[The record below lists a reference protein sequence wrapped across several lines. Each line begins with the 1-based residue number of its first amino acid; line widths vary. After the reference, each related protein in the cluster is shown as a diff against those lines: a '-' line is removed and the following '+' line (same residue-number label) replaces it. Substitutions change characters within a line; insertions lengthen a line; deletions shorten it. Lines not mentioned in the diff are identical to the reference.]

1 MTERS
6 SLVLPNRHTPAVVHT
21 DVLLVGGGIMSA
33 TLGTLVK
40 SLEPDWSISLFE
52 RLGGP
57 ARESSDPWNNAGTGH
72 SALCELNYTPQRAD
86 GSVDVSKAIT
96 VNQQFQLSRQFWAHG
111 VSQGVLGDPA
121 TFINPVP
128 HVSFVRGADDAAYLK
143 ARHEALVDNPLFA
156 GIEYVDDRDE
166 IARRLPLMSA
176 GRDDDETMALNWSD
190 GGTDVD
196 FGSVTRQLLGHLESH
211 GAELNYE
218 HEVRNLKQNSD
229 STWTV
234 TVKDL
239 RTGQKTRVNAR
250 FVFVGAGGGALHLLQ
265 KSGIPE
271 IRGFGGFPVSGQFLR
286 TTNADLAKGHHAK
299 VYGKPPVGAPPMSVP
314 HLDTRVVDG
323 QHSLMFGPYAGFSP
337 RFLKEGHLTD
347 LVRSVKPNNLF
358 SMLGVGLN
366 SMPLTVYLVKELL
379 KSREQRVEG
388 LLEFAPSIDGDDFE
402 LITAGQRVQ
411 TIRRNGMSGTL
422 EFGTCTVSHRDGTI
436 AGLLGASPGASTAV
450 AAMVDVLETCFPDRI
465 AAWRPR
471 LVDMMPS
478 YGTDLMQDTTLLADL
493 RRWSDKTLR
502 LVGDDH
508 IEA

>member
-1 MTERS
+1 VTEHS
-6 SLVLPNRHTPAVVHT
+6 SLVVRQSSSPAVVHT
-21 DVLLVGGGIMSA
+21 DVLLVGAGIMSA
-33 TLGTLVK
+33 TLGALVK
-40 SLEPDWSISLFE
+40 NLEPTWSISLYE

-72 SALCELNYTPQRAD
+72 SALCELNYTPQRPD
-86 GSVDVSKAIT
+86 GTVDVAKAIT
-96 VNQQFQLSRQFWAHG
+96 VNQQFQLSRQFWSHG
-111 VSQGVLGDPA
+111 VSQGFLGDPR
-121 TFINPVP
+121 TFINAVP
-128 HVSFVRGADDAAYLK
+128 HVSFVRGEKDAAYLK

-156 GIEYVDDRDE
+156 GIQYIDDRDE
-166 IARRLPLMSA
+166 VARRLPLMSA
-176 GRDDDETMALNWSD
+176 GRSDDELLALNWSD

-196 FGSVTRQLLGHLESH
+196 FGSLTRQLLDHLERG
-211 GAELNYE
+211 GAELNYD

-234 TVKDL
+234 VVKDT

-286 TTNADLAKGHHAK
+286 TTNADLAEGHHAK

-314 HLDTRVVDG
+314 HLDTRLVDG
-323 QHSLMFGPYAGFSP
+323 KPSLMFGPYAGFSP
-337 RFLKEGHLTD
+337 RFLKAGHLTD
-347 LVRSVKPNNLF
+347 LPRSVKPNNLF

-366 SMPLTVYLVKELL
+366 SMPLTVYLIKELL

-411 TIRRNGMSGTL
+411 TIRRNGASGTL
-422 EFGTCTVSHRDGTI
+422 EFGTCTVSHSDGTI

-450 AAMVDVLETCFPDRI
+450 AAMVDVLESCFPDRLD
-465 AAWRPR
+465 AWRPR

-478 YGTDLMQDTTLLADL
+478 YGTDLMQDTSLLSDL
-493 RRWSDKTLR
+493 RAWSDKTLR
-502 LVGDDH
+502 LVD
-508 IEA
+508 EPELA

>member
-1 MTERS
+1 MTEHS
-6 SLVLPNRHTPAVVHT
+6 SLVVRQSSSPAVVHT
-21 DVLLVGGGIMSA
+21 DVLLVGAGIMSA
-33 TLGTLVK
+33 TLGALVK
-40 SLEPDWSISLFE
+40 NLEPTWSISLYE

-72 SALCELNYTPQRAD
+72 SALCELNYTPQRPD
-86 GSVDVSKAIT
+86 GTVDVTKAIT
-96 VNQQFQLSRQFWAHG
+96 VNQQFQLSRQFWSHG
-111 VSQGVLGDPA
+111 VSQGFLGDPR
-121 TFINPVP
+121 TFINAVP
-128 HVSFVRGADDAAYLK
+128 HVSFVRGEKDAAYLK

-156 GIEYVDDRDE
+156 GIQYIDDRDE
-166 IARRLPLMSA
+166 VARRLPLMSA
-176 GRDDDETMALNWSD
+176 GRSDDELLALNWSD

-196 FGSVTRQLLGHLESH
+196 FGSLTRQLLDHLERG
-211 GAELNYE
+211 GAELNYD

-234 TVKDL
+234 VVKDT

-286 TTNADLAKGHHAK
+286 TTNADLAEGHHAK

-314 HLDTRVVDG
+314 HLDTRLVDG
-323 QHSLMFGPYAGFSP
+323 KPSLMFGPYAGFSP
-337 RFLKEGHLTD
+337 RFLKAGHLTD
-347 LVRSVKPNNLF
+347 LPRSVKPNNLF

-366 SMPLTVYLVKELL
+366 SMPLTVYLIKELL

-411 TIRRNGMSGTL
+411 TIRRNGASGTL
-422 EFGTCTVSHRDGTI
+422 EFGTCTVSHSDGTI

-450 AAMVDVLETCFPDRI
+450 AAMVDVLESCFPDRLD
-465 AAWRPR
+465 AWRPR

-478 YGTDLMQDTTLLADL
+478 YGTDLMKDTSLLSDL
-493 RRWSDKTLR
+493 RAWSDKTLR
-502 LVGDDH
+502 LVD
-508 IEA
+508 EPELA